1 MDIHSLDSLVR
12 AYISAIVAEAT
23 LPLIRRI
30 EELELKLEGM
40 EGGAA
45 DNDAIG
51 NYLLEHDYVTEDRV
65 SDMIQDADFMNE
77 SAVDDAIRDA
87 FNNAT
92 ISF

>member
-30 EELELKLEGM
+30 EELEGK

-51 NYLLEHDYVTEDRV
+51 EYLREHDYVTEDRV